1 MRIML
6 LGNRIFD
13 KVIRITLILG
23 ATFLAGCSA
32 DQPQQSTKPG
42 IETSTRKK
50 LNQGAEAMTADVLSV
65 NVTGSPSAYQ
75 FSVEIA
81 SPDTGCD
88 QYADWWEVVT
98 EDGQLLHRRILLHSH
113 VNEQPFTRSGGPVE
127 INADTV
133 VIVRAHMNN
142 SGYGGMAMKGTV
154 DSGFTEV
161 DLAPDF
167 AASLASEPPQ
177 PEGCDF

>member
-1 MRIML
+1 ML
-6 LGNRIFD
+6 LGYRIFD
-13 KVIRITLILG
+13 KVIRIALFLG
-23 ATFLAGCSA
+23 ASFLACCSA
-32 DQPQQSTKPG
+32 DHPQQSTKPD
-42 IETSTRKK
+42 IETSTQEQ
-50 LNQGAEAMTADVLSV
+50 LNQGAGTMTADVISV

-75 FSVEIA
+75 FSVEVA

-88 QYADWWEVVT
+88 QYADWWEVIT
-98 EDGQLLHRRILLHSH
+98 EDGQLLYRRILLHSH

-127 INADTV
+127 IDADTV

-142 SGYGGMAMKGTV
+142 SSYGGQAMKGTV

-161 DLAPDF
+161 ALSPDF
-167 AASLASEPPQ
+167 AGSLASEPPQ